1 MNGLVRLFALL
12 LAGVLVFLP
21 LKGDLSSFG
30 LTPAEGA
37 THEGVAPD
45 FVLEDLQG
53 REYRMSDYRGRPMF
67 IVFGTT
73 WCPMCRQEIPAY
85 KEIYSRYGPKGLVV
99 LYINVME
106 SQRKAAA
113 YATKHSLPYP
123 VLVDMQG
130 KVTTAYGVRGVPTK
144 ILVDRNGKVIC
155 RNCRSLDAL
164 LLKQF

>member
-1 MNGLVRLFALL
+1 MNGLVRLFAVL

-21 LKGDLSSFG
+21 PKGDLSNLG
-30 LTPAEGA
+30 LPPAEGA
-37 THEGVAPD
+37 TRDGVAPD

-53 REYRMSDYRGRPMF
+53 REYRMSNYRGRPMF

-73 WCPMCRQEIPAY
+73 WCPMCRREIPAY

-123 VLVDMQG
+123 VLVDTQG
-130 KVTTAYGVRGVPTK
+130 KVMTDYGVRGVPAK
-144 ILVDRNGKVIC
+144 ILVDRNGKIIC
-155 RNCRSLDAL
+155 WNCRSLDAL